1 MNLSPTSA
9 HRLSP
14 PIITYMHSFEITYI
28 RSNIFYHNF
37 LQRIKHTLLLISKES
52 NKPPAN
58 STHEKEK
65 LKFFIFLSKLEKKK
79 NSFRSNHRSNRT
91 RPSIAY
97 PIRRVEK
104 SGDQSE
110 ERGLIRASLSH
121 AGWKERKERGS
132 GCPTRWYFIIDTQTT
147 KARLRDLT
155 RGRRLFRIE
164 ANGISMRAAPFCIV
178 ILQYAYSII
187 GFSPPFFFLPF
198 FLFESSIVI
207 QQGISL

>member
-28 RSNIFYHNF
+28 RSNIFYNF

-79 NSFRSNHRSNRT
+79 KFL
-91 RPSIAY
+91 SI
-97 PIRRVEK
+97 
-104 SGDQSE
+104 
-110 ERGLIRASLSH
+110 
-121 AGWKERKERGS
+121 
-132 GCPTRWYFIIDTQTT
+132 
-147 KARLRDLT
+147 
-155 RGRRLFRIE
+155 
-164 ANGISMRAAPFCIV
+164 
-178 ILQYAYSII
+178 
-187 GFSPPFFFLPF
+187 
-198 FLFESSIVI
+198 ESSI
-207 QQGISL
+207 